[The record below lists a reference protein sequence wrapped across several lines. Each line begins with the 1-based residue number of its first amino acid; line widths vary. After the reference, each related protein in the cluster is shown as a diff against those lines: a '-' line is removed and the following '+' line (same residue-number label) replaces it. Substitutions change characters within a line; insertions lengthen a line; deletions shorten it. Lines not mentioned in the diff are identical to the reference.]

1 MTSADIISLTPAAA
15 TVPETVDPS
24 RVRTDLIREMAD
36 ALGNMQINNRLAKM
50 LSGIPQDPRFAFF
63 MTTANL
69 YANMAFEYQT
79 AINRWSAEH
88 GLPGAPKVETSLGVQ
103 TAVIDA
109 FMPFGYPELMSLYNA
124 IRKATSDF
132 RDKVYGPSPLAGALA
147 DTREEI
153 LDLWERVV
161 GCADQMLSRLKAI
174 GADASAGDS
183 EFDPGYVRLPNHMYP
198 QPNVDFPA
206 GPHYSK

>member
-1 MTSADIISLTPAAA
+1 MTSANIISLTPAAA

-24 RVRTDLIREMAD
+24 RVRTYLIREMAD
-36 ALGNMQINNRLAKM
+36 ALDNMQINNRLAKM
-50 LSGIPQDPRFAFF
+50 LSGSPQDPRFGFF
-63 MTTANL
+63 MTTANFF
-69 YANMAFEYQT
+69 AHMAFHYET
-79 AINRWSAEH
+79 AINRWSAAH
-88 GLPGAPKVETSLGVQ
+88 DLPGAPKVRTSPGVQ
-103 TAVIDA
+103 SALIDA
-109 FMPFGYPELMSLYNA
+109 FMPFGYPELMSLYNG

-174 GADASAGDS
+174 GADASDKES
-183 EFDPGYVRLPNHMYP
+183 EFDPDYVRLPNHLYP

-206 GPHYSK
+206 GPHYSR